1 MSPIS
6 RSTPLHLPPTPT
18 QSHHV
23 KDKGKHYVTEV
34 FYGDDDD
41 DGEEL
46 FGAGEGRN

>member
-1 MSPIS
+1 
-6 RSTPLHLPPTPT
+6 
-18 QSHHV
+18 
-23 KDKGKHYVTEV
+23 VTEV